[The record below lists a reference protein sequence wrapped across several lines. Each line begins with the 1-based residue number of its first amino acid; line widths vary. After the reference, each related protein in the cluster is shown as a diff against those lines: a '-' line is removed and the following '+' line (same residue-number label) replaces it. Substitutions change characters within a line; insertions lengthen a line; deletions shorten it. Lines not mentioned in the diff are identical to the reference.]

1 MSVAA
6 VILGAGKGRRYRGNT
21 PKLRA
26 PFKGKPLVTW
36 AVSAAVGANLDEVIV
51 VTGAVDLMDLLPS
64 SVTILQNE
72 AWDMGLAT
80 SLRVALDWAQR
91 QGHDAVVV
99 SLGDCPLVTKEAFS
113 LVARADS
120 TPIAIANYPNGRG
133 HPIRLSSQIWP
144 TLPISGDKGAK
155 SFITRD
161 DNYVTLVDCPG
172 EPVDLD
178 TQEDFKLWS

>member
-6 VILGAGKGRRYRGNT
+6 VILGAGKGRRYRGNI

-26 PFKGKPLVTW
+26 PFQGKPLITW

-64 SVTILQNE
+64 GVTILQNE

-99 SLGDCPLVTKEAFS
+99 SLGDFPLGTK
-113 LVARADS
+113 
-120 TPIAIANYPNGRG
+120 
-133 HPIRLSSQIWP
+133 
-144 TLPISGDKGAK
+144 
-155 SFITRD
+155 
-161 DNYVTLVDCPG
+161 
-172 EPVDLD
+172 
-178 TQEDFKLWS
+178 